1 VLITAFIIAAASIL
15 LGIHPFITYPLSL
28 LLARKQPLPD
38 GDQQKRTGDRVP
50 SVAICMSVFNEER
63 VIAVKMDSLLAM
75 AAAYPGAVSVNVFV
89 DGASDS
95 TPQIL
100 AAYQDRANIVLSKER
115 RGKTW
120 GMTHLVS
127 QTDSD
132 LLMFTDANVVSGDEA
147 LVGLSAPFRDPS
159 VGLTSA
165 RLRYNNSEE
174 SVTSKSGAAYWE
186 IEEAIKRIESQTV
199 GLVGVDG
206 AMFMIRR
213 SLYQAPP
220 PHLIDDLYVS
230 LGVLIA
236 EKRIISVDSVVVYER
251 SAALA
256 GEEFNRKRRIA
267 CQAWNVHRTLWPQLR
282 KMSSLRLYSYISHRV
297 LKWFMPLFVMITGLS
312 ILWILAI
319 LIGFEKVGFLT
330 LGGILAI
337 YIAYLLKFKP
347 ASMILSIA
355 YSLFGVAS
363 GISEAIFT
371 SKTYTIWLPANS
383 VRAEPSPDEQSAR

>member
-1 VLITAFIIAAASIL
+1 MLITAFIIAAASIL

-38 GDQQKRTGDRVP
+38 GNQPAGAGEPAP

-75 AAAYPGAVSVNVFV
+75 AAAYPGPVTVNVFV
-89 DGASDS
+89 DGATDS

-100 AAYQDRANIVLSKER
+100 ASYQDRANIVLSKER

-132 LLMFTDANVVSGDEA
+132 LLMFTDANVVSGHDA
-147 LVGLSAPFRDPS
+147 LVGLSAPFRDPA

-165 RLRYNNSEE
+165 RLRYNNAGE

-256 GEEFNRKRRIA
+256 DEEFNRKRRIA

-282 KMSSLRLYSYISHRV
+282 RMSPLRLYGYISHRV
-297 LKWFMPLFVMITGLS
+297 LKWFMPIFVMLTGIAL
-312 ILWILAI
+312 LLILAL
-319 LIGFEKVGFLT
+319 LIGFVKVGLIA
-330 LGGILAI
+330 LVGLLAI
-337 YIAYLLKFKP
+337 YVASLLRFKP
-347 ASMILSIA
+347 ASMMFSVA

-363 GISEAIFT
+363 GIFEAIFT

-383 VRAEPSPDEQSAR
+383 VRAEPSLDEQSAR